1 MRGTG
6 FRACFDVF
14 KMCGVKERLLV
25 DLERDLFAACVLGDS
40 FGSFADCVLGEF
52 TRQQESDSGLDF
64 ARRDGLLLVL
74 EGETRGFGGDALED
88 VVDEGVHDGHGLGRD
103 SNIGVDLLQDVVDVD
118 SVGLL
123 SSSLAFLLAR
133 PSDLASLLSCS
144 LLALLG
150 HLRGLFA
157 ALGRCWCTVRHV

>member
-1 MRGTG
+1 
-6 FRACFDVF
+6 
-14 KMCGVKERLLV
+14 MCGVEKRLL
-25 DLERDLFAACVLGDS
+25 DRSKRDLFAAGVLRDS
-40 FGSFADCVLGEF
+40 FGSFADCVLGEL
-52 TRQQESDSGLDF
+52 TRQQETNSGLDF

-74 EGETRGFGGDALED
+74 ERETRGFRGDALED

-103 SNIGVDLLQDVVDVD
+103 SDIGVNLFQDVVDVD

-133 PSDLASLLSCS
+133 SSDLASLLSCS

-150 HLRGLFA
+150 DLRGLFA